1 MSQLVTQ
8 TTTYGLNSD
17 QYSISTLSDVGGV
30 LEIMAGSP
38 HDETTTPAPI
48 ADFKSDQS
56 AKFYGT
62 VTAPSLSITA
72 DNAKVKD
79 KNIVRSVNGTVAGAD
94 GNVTINLPSGYVHTN
109 SGVTAGTYNNV
120 TVNAQGHVTAGQN
133 VN

>member
-38 HDETTTPAPI
+38 HDVTTPTTPI

-79 KNIVRSVNGTVAGAD
+79 KNIVRSINGTVAGTD
-94 GNVTINLPSGYVHTN
+94 GNVTLFTYGTN
-109 SGVTAGTYNNV
+109 DLNAGSSRLAT
-120 TVNAQGHVTAGQN
+120 GQLYF
-133 VN
+133 VYE